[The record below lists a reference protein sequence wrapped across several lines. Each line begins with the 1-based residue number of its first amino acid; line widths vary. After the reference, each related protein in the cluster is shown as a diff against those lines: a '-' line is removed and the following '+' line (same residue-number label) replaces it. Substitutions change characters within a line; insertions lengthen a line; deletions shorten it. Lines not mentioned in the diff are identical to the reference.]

1 MLFRKKQLLW
11 TTINNVALSPLRHI
25 PGPLPAKLTKFW
37 LLAIELS
44 GRRALYV
51 HALHQRYGPVVRVGP
66 NELSFASA
74 AAVRDI
80 YIGVNVT
87 AASATAPSSAATGSA
102 ADGAAAGG
110 AQADSAHETAN
121 SATTTTTTI
130 FKTFPKGPMYDF
142 ARPNIGNIRDEAA
155 HRARLRRVGH
165 CFSVA
170 LLPDM
175 EPGIRQQL
183 DLLLSALEERRGET
197 VDMYY
202 WFRMFALDV
211 AGVYK
216 T

>member
-1 MLFRKKQLLW
+1 M
-11 TTINNVALSPLRHI
+11 
-25 PGPLPAKLTKFW
+25 TKFW

-66 NELSFASA
+66 NELSFASG

-80 YIGVNVT
+80 YVGVNT
-87 AASATAPSSAATGSA
+87 NLASAASRSSAASDGVAGGGADVDAAEQTATSA
-102 ADGAAAGG
+102 AAAA
-110 AQADSAHETAN
+110 
-121 SATTTTTTI
+121 ATRPTVL
-130 FKTFPKGPMYDF
+130 KTFPKGPMYDF

-170 LLPDM
+170 LLPGM
-175 EPGIRQQL
+175 EPGIREQL
-183 DLLLSALEERRGET
+183 ELLLGALEARRGET
-197 VDMYY
+197 VDMFY

-211 AGVYK
+211 ASE
-216 T
+216 